1 MKAIVFAGG
10 IGTRLWPLSR
20 RHSPKQFEA
29 VVGDKSSLQLSV
41 EKLTPEFDWSDI
53 YLSTNNKY
61 LSTVARQLPLLP
73 RDNIITEPE
82 TRDVGP
88 AVGLMTAILFKK
100 FPKEPIVIL
109 WSDHLIKNVI
119 NFKKILL
126 VSEEII
132 SRNPHKIIFISQ
144 KPRFASQNLG
154 WIKYGKVSINRKEI
168 NLHQFDSF
176 HYRPQLPEAENY
188 FHSGK
193 FAWNTGY
200 FVTTPDFLW
209 TLYKQFQPEIYK
221 TMVLIKKTKS
231 SSEFDRILKKNY
243 YLLPKISFDNAILEK
258 ISVRDAFVIPAEL
271 GWSDIG
277 AWEALKEALQT
288 STDNNVVKG
297 KVVVTDCQD
306 SLVYNYTSQLVVT
319 IDLQGYLVI
328 NTPDVVLV
336 CHKNSVPKIKKL
348 VESLSESENR
358 HLV

>member
-1 MKAIVFAGG
+1 
-10 IGTRLWPLSR
+10 
-20 RHSPKQFEA
+20 
-29 VVGDKSSLQLSV
+29 
-41 EKLTPEFDWSDI
+41 
-53 YLSTNNKY
+53 
-61 LSTVARQLPLLP
+61 
-73 RDNIITEPE
+73 
-82 TRDVGP
+82 
-88 AVGLMTAILFKK
+88 
-100 FPKEPIVIL
+100 
-109 WSDHLIKNVI
+109 
-119 NFKKILL
+119 
-126 VSEEII
+126 
-132 SRNPHKIIFISQ
+132 
-144 KPRFASQNLG
+144 
-154 WIKYGKVSINRKEI
+154 
-168 NLHQFDSF
+168 
-176 HYRPQLPEAENY
+176 
-188 FHSGK
+188 
-193 FAWNTGY
+193 
-200 FVTTPDFLW
+200 
-209 TLYKQFQPEIYK
+209 
-221 TMVLIKKTKS
+221 MVLIKKTKS